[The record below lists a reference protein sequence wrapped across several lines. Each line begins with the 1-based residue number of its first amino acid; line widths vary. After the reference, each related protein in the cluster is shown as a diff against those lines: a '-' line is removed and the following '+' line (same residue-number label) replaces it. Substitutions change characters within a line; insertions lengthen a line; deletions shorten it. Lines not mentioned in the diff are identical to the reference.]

1 MALPLIP
8 IIAGAAIR
16 TIARKAIPKLLKTAN
31 VGTLGYVGYEAGKEA
46 KKGNYEP
53 LGDLAQSYLL
63 RGAPTLL
70 KAKGAIVID
79 KNVGAVRSDK
89 QTYLKQATKDPLA
102 KGRVVFDVKG
112 NTTPAKTNTDSY
124 NYQRKGK
131 SSVGNVIKD
140 TSKLYQESVKQ
151 DVKRSGTYTKDI
163 KIDDKQASLERR
175 AVVSGVR
182 KEIKDAEKR
191 GDPYTEFFM
200 PVKTSKVPSSNI
212 WWSSGENKA
221 LSNLALRPFKYQ
233 GKEYKTVEQ
242 AYQTLKTG
250 KFDEAIYSRQWGEG
264 VKIRGGKVNKNI
276 SDQLMKDLIK
286 QSFKQNPKALA
297 KLKETGSTTLT
308 HRQDKG
314 HWGTKFPEML
324 TEIRGSTSDKTK
336 NAETVLRR
344 YLKRFFP
351 SVKVTDV
358 KATKATTKLAK
369 KGSGGTDVT
378 KIDTPQET
386 LDKASALSTV
396 AKYTYAKDRKTGKG
410 IFVDNPFSRNKRI
423 EYQNIVGR
431 DEVKNII
438 QTENIIKQTP
448 TSRALS
454 YMRFLA
460 KSSKTKGL
468 NNKIITNVGSG
479 IPLMDDNAVAL
490 LRQSTIPDTVNLGKT
505 VIRQGV
511 KKGSNKKARELMG
524 EVGGTGTREN
534 VGAYKKFEGSYSPVN
549 RSKEPNVDAA
559 ALRKLFA
566 GYFNRNKP
574 KNPKK

>member
-8 IIAGAAIR
+8 IIAGSAIR

-31 VGTLGYVGYEAGKEA
+31 IGTLGYVGYDAAKEA

-70 KAKGAIVID
+70 KAKGTIVID
-79 KNVGAVRSDK
+79 KSVGKVRKDK
-89 QTYLKQATKDPLA
+89 QTYIKEATTDPLS
-102 KGRVVFDVKG
+102 KGKVVHDVRG
-112 NTTPAKTNTDSY
+112 DYTPAKVNVESY
-124 NYQRKGK
+124 NYQRTGSKGTRR
-131 SSVGNVIKD
+131 NIAD
-140 TSKLYQESVKQ
+140 TQRIYKESVER
-151 DVKRSGTYTKDI
+151 DVKRTGAYTKDI
-163 KIDDKQASLERR
+163 KIDEVQAKAERR
-175 AVVSGVR
+175 AVVTGVR
-182 KEIKDAEKR
+182 REIKDAEKR
-191 GDPYTEFFM
+191 GDSYTEFFM
-200 PVKTSKVPSSNI
+200 PGKSTDIKQGKVTAVVGSRLKYFKGKTQEEVNKIVAKQLDARGPFKTI
-212 WWSSGENKA
+212 ISGESPGHGVDKAAKIYADKKGIEYISKPPKNKTRDA
-221 LSNLALRPFKYQ
+221 LMARNQ
-233 GKEYKTVEQ
+233 EIV
-242 AYQTLKTG
+242 
-250 KFDEAIYSRQWGEG
+250 DEAEQVIAITVGRTPGTANTIARTKAAKKPIE
-264 VKIRGGKVNKNI
+264 II
-276 SDQLMKDLIK
+276 DLD
-286 QSFKQNPKALA
+286 N
-297 KLKETGSTTLT
+297 
-308 HRQDKG
+308 
-314 HWGTKFPEML
+314 
-324 TEIRGSTSDKTK
+324 KTK

-378 KIDTPQET
+378 KIDTPKET
-386 LDKASALSTV
+386 LEKADALSTV

-410 IFVDNPFSRNKRI
+410 IFVDNPFSRNVGI

-431 DEVKNII
+431 DATKNII

-468 NNKIITNVGSG
+468 DNKIITNIGSG
-479 IPLMDDNAVAL
+479 IPLMDDYGVAL
-490 LRQSTIPDTVNLGKT
+490 LRRQFRKDASNVGKIT
-505 VIRQGV
+505 L
-511 KKGSNKKARELMG
+511 KKGFKQGNIDVARAAMT
-524 EVGGTGTREN
+524 EVGGTGTRKN
-534 VGAYKKFEGSYSPVN
+534 VGAYKKFGGPYSPVN

-566 GYFNRNKP
+566 GYFDRNKP
-574 KNPKK
+574 KKPKK

>member
-8 IIAGAAIR
+8 IIAGAAVR

-31 VGTLGYVGYEAGKEA
+31 VGTLGYVGYEAAKEA

-79 KNVGAVRSDK
+79 KNVGSVRKDK
-89 QTYLKQATKDPLA
+89 QTYIKEATKDPLA

-112 NTTPAKTNTDSY
+112 QTTPAKVNIESY
-124 NYQRKGK
+124 NYQRKG
-131 SSVGNVIKD
+131 SRGTRRSIAD
-140 TSKLYQESVKQ
+140 TQRLYQESVKR
-151 DVKRSGTYTKDI
+151 DVQRTGAYTKDI
-163 KIDDKQASLERR
+163 KIDEVQAKAERR

-200 PVKTSKVPSSNI
+200 PGKSEVSK
-212 WWSSGENKA
+212 
-221 LSNLALRPFKYQ
+221 
-233 GKEYKTVEQ
+233 
-242 AYQTLKTG
+242 
-250 KFDEAIYSRQWGEG
+250 
-264 VKIRGGKVNKNI
+264 
-276 SDQLMKDLIK
+276 
-286 QSFKQNPKALA
+286 
-297 KLKETGSTTLT
+297 GSV
-308 HRQDKG
+308 
-314 HWGTKFPEML
+314 
-324 TEIRGSTSDKTK
+324 
-336 NAETVLRR
+336 NAENVLKR

-351 SVKVTDV
+351 SIKVTDV

-386 LDKASALSTV
+386 LDKADALSTV

-410 IFVDNPFSRNKRI
+410 IFVDNPFSRNVGIK
-423 EYQNIVGR
+423 YQNIVGR
-431 DEVKNII
+431 DEVKNIV

-468 NNKIITNVGSG
+468 DNKIITNVGSG
-479 IPLMDDNAVAL
+479 IPFMDNYGVAL
-490 LRQSTIPDTVNLGKT
+490 LRREFRKDVSNVGKIT
-505 VIRQGV
+505 LKKGL

-524 EVGGTGTREN
+524 EVGGTGTKEN

>member
-8 IIAGAAIR
+8 IIAGAAVR

-140 TSKLYQESVKQ
+140 TSKLYQDSVKK
-151 DVKRSGTYTKDI
+151 DVKRSGTYTKNI

-200 PVKTSKVPSSNI
+200 PAFIK
-212 WWSSGENKA
+212 
-221 LSNLALRPFKYQ
+221 
-233 GKEYKTVEQ
+233 
-242 AYQTLKTG
+242 
-250 KFDEAIYSRQWGEG
+250 
-264 VKIRGGKVNKNI
+264 RGN
-276 SDQLMKDLIK
+276 
-286 QSFKQNPKALA
+286 
-297 KLKETGSTTLT
+297 
-308 HRQDKG
+308 
-314 HWGTKFPEML
+314 
-324 TEIRGSTSDKTK
+324 DKTK
-336 NAETVLRR
+336 NAESVLRR
-344 YLKRFFP
+344 YLNRFHP
-351 SVKVTDV
+351 SIKVKDV
-358 KATKATTKLAK
+358 GAQGATFKLAK
-369 KGSGGTDVT
+369 KGPGGTNVT
-378 KIDTPQET
+378 KIDTPDET
-386 LDKASALSTV
+386 FDKATALSTV
-396 AKYTYAKDRKTGKG
+396 VKYTYAKDRKTGKG
-410 IFVDNPFSRNKRI
+410 IFVDNPFARNKRI

-431 DEVKNII
+431 DFSKNKSITEIQTIDKKTGKMIFVDKAKVENII

-524 EVGGTGTREN
+524 KVDGTGTKEN
-534 VGAYKKFEGSYSPVN
+534 VGAYKKFQGSYSPVN

-559 ALRKLFA
+559 ALRKLFS
-566 GYFNRNKP
+566 GYFDRNKP
-574 KNPKK
+574 TKKPKK